1 MIEIDSLTALRTE
14 MRQRVLEDAALLD
27 ELCKHVRSLRPA
39 TRRIQPRVT
48 TAISLVGTDGG
59 NNKIHFDPFLIQ
71 IVRVVDSSQN
81 EYCLEVVSPTND
93 VQAISRRHLAADGTP
108 LTALGRMMQYLGAK
122 TLSELSPMIPERS
135 PKPSWVQV
143 YRELMEWAIL
153 FEVVRERH
161 FGTDTI
167 IVRDGFLRSK
177 VFAGDLFK
185 RYRQGIEDAIGT
197 QFSKQR
203 RRIFLAGIAKH
214 SKVLQR
220 YRLAMAIEGVLRT
233 GYPAYVEVPREL
245 ERNVYK
251 WSEYARG
258 DETDASGGEANKF
271 VAGKMFF
278 VKFGDRPHDPIWAI
292 DLLESQREEASAV
305 FGYLLADA
313 LNGFP
318 VPLYP
323 QCLQAAHENAE
334 LVDFDFWL
342 MQDEITAA
350 IRGHLRGKAHIVD
363 EFELHDPDP
372 SAARYD

>member
-1 MIEIDSLTALRTE
+1 MIELNSLTTLRTE
-14 MRQRVLEDAALLD
+14 MRRRVADDAVLLD
-27 ELCKHVRSLRPA
+27 ELCGDVRPLRPA
-39 TRRIQPRVT
+39 TRRIQPRAT

-59 NNKIHFDPFLIQ
+59 NNKVHFDPFLIQ
-71 IVRVVDSSQN
+71 IVRVVDSSHN
-81 EYCLEVVSPTND
+81 EYCLEVVSPTSD
-93 VQAISRRHLAADGTP
+93 VAEVSRRHRADDGTP
-108 LTALGRMMQYLGAK
+108 LTALGRMMEYLGVQ
-122 TLSELSPMIPERS
+122 TLSELSTMIPIKA

-143 YRELMEWAIL
+143 YRELMEWAVL
-153 FEVVRERH
+153 FEVVRERD
-161 FGTDTI
+161 FGTDTVI
-167 IVRDGFLRSK
+167 LRDGFLRSK

-185 RYRQGIEDAIGT
+185 RYRQGLEDAIGT
-197 QFSKQR
+197 QFAKRR

-233 GYPAYVEVPREL
+233 AYAAYVEVPRDL

-258 DETDASGGEANKF
+258 DESEIAGGESNKF

-292 DLLESQREEASAV
+292 DLLESQRQDAPAV

-334 LVDFDFWL
+334 LVDFDFGL
-342 MQDEITAA
+342 VQDEITAA
-350 IRGHLRGKAHIVD
+350 VRGHLGEKAHIVD

>member
-1 MIEIDSLTALRTE
+1 MIELDSLATLRTE
-14 MRQRVLEDAALLD
+14 MRRRVADDAVLLD
-27 ELCKHVRSLRPA
+27 ELCVDVRTLRAA
-39 TRRIQPRVT
+39 TRRIQPRAT

-81 EYCLEVVSPTND
+81 EYCLEVVSPTSD
-93 VQAISRRHLAADGTP
+93 VTAVSRRHRAQDGTA
-108 LTALGRMMQYLGAK
+108 LTALGRMMQYLGAQ
-122 TLSELSPMIPERS
+122 TLSDLSPMIPAKS

-143 YRELMEWAIL
+143 YRELMEWAVL
-153 FEVVRERH
+153 FEVVRERD
-161 FGTDTI
+161 FGTDTV

-177 VFAGDLFK
+177 VFAGELFR
-185 RYRQGIEDAIGT
+185 RYRQGLEDAIAA
-197 QFSKQR
+197 QFARHR
-203 RRIFLAGIAKH
+203 RRLFLAGIAKH

-233 GYPAYVEVPREL
+233 GYAAYVEVPRDL

-258 DETDASGGEANKF
+258 DEGDRTSGEPNKF

-278 VKFGDRPHDPIWAI
+278 VKFGDRPHDPVWAI
-292 DLLESQREEASAV
+292 DLLETQREEASAI

-323 QCLQAAHENAE
+323 QCLQSAHENAE

-350 IRGHLRGKAHIVD
+350 IRGHLRDKAHIVD

>member
-1 MIEIDSLTALRTE
+1 
-14 MRQRVLEDAALLD
+14 MRQRVVDDAVLLD
-27 ELCKHVRSLRPA
+27 QLCGDVRPLRAA
-39 TRRIQPRVT
+39 TRRIQPRAT

-81 EYCLEVVSPTND
+81 EYCLEVVSPTSD
-93 VQAISRRHLAADGTP
+93 VKALSRRHLAPDGTP
-108 LTALGRMMQYLGAK
+108 LTALGRMMKYLRAN
-122 TLSELSPMIPERS
+122 TLSDLSGMIPEKS

-143 YRELMEWAIL
+143 YRELMEWAVL

-161 FGTDTI
+161 FGTDTV

-177 VFAGDLFK
+177 VFAGDLFR
-185 RYRQGIEDAIGT
+185 RYRQGIEDGIGA
-197 QFSKQR
+197 QFARYR
-203 RRIFLAGIAKH
+203 RRIFLVGVAKH

-233 GYPAYVEVPREL
+233 GYAAYVEVPRDL

-251 WSEYARG
+251 WSDYARG
-258 DETDASGGEANKF
+258 DEGEVAGGELNKF

-278 VKFGDRPHDPIWAI
+278 VKFGDRPHDPIWAV

-342 MQDEITAA
+342 MEDEITGA
-350 IRGHLRGKAHIVD
+350 IRGHLRDKAHIVD
-363 EFELHDPDP
+363 EFELQDPDP

>member
-1 MIEIDSLTALRTE
+1 MIELDSLTKLRTE
-14 MRQRVLEDAALLD
+14 MRRRVVDDAVLLD
-27 ELCKHVRSLRPA
+27 QLCTDVRPLRAA
-39 TRRIQPRVT
+39 TRRIQPRTT

-59 NNKIHFDPFLIQ
+59 NNKIHFDPFFIQ

-81 EYCLEVVSPTND
+81 EYCLEVVSPTSD
-93 VQAISRRHLAADGTP
+93 VTAVSQRHRAADGTA
-108 LTALGRMMQYLGAK
+108 LTALGRMMQYLGVH
-122 TLSELSPMIPERS
+122 TLSELSPMIPATS

-143 YRELMEWAIL
+143 YRELMEWAVL

-161 FGTDTI
+161 FATDTV

-177 VFAGDLFK
+177 VFTDKLFK
-185 RYRQGIEDAIGT
+185 RYRQGIEDAIAM
-197 QFSKQR
+197 QFSKHR
-203 RRIFLAGIAKH
+203 RRIFLTGIAKH

-220 YRLAMAIEGVLRT
+220 YRLAMALEGVLRT
-233 GYPAYVEVPREL
+233 GYAAYVEVPRDL
-245 ERNVYK
+245 ERNVYQ

-258 DETDASGGEANKF
+258 NESEVAGGESNKF

-278 VKFGDRPHDPIWAI
+278 VKFGDRPHDPLWAI

-323 QCLQAAHENAE
+323 QCLQTAHENAE

-342 MQDEITAA
+342 MEDEITAA
-350 IRGHLRGKAHIVD
+350 IRGHLRDKAHIVD

>member
-1 MIEIDSLTALRTE
+1 MRKRITDDSALLSNLRTDI
-14 MRQRVLEDAALLD
+14 QP
-27 ELCKHVRSLRPA
+27 LRAA
-39 TRRIQPRVT
+39 TRRIQSRTT

-59 NNKIHFDPFLIQ
+59 SNKVHFDPFLIQ

-81 EYCLEVVSPTND
+81 EYCLEVVSPTSD
-93 VQAISRRHLAADGTP
+93 TLEVSRRHRAADGRP
-108 LTALGRMMQYLGAK
+108 LTALGRMMAFLNVQ
-122 TLSELSPMIPERS
+122 TLSELSSMIPEKS

-161 FGTDTI
+161 FATDTV

-185 RYRQGIEDAIGT
+185 KYRQGIDDAIAN
-197 QFSKQR
+197 QFATSR
-203 RRIFLAGIAKH
+203 RRIFVTGIARH

-233 GYPAYVEVPREL
+233 AYPAYVEVSREL
-245 ERNVYK
+245 ERNVYR

-258 DETDASGGEANKF
+258 DENEVAGGEQNKF

-292 DLLESQREEASAV
+292 DLLDSQREDAAAV
-305 FGYLLADA
+305 FGYLLGDA

-323 QCLQAAHENAE
+323 QCLQAAHEHAE
-334 LVDFDFWL
+334 LVDFDFWML
-342 MQDEITAA
+342 QDEIIAA
-350 IRGHLRGKAHIVD
+350 VRNQLHEKAHIVD

>member
-1 MIEIDSLTALRTE
+1 MIGFDSLSALRSE
-14 MRQRVLEDAALLD
+14 MRQRIADDSVLLD
-27 ELCKHVRSLRPA
+27 DLRTDIQPLRAA
-39 TRRIQPRVT
+39 TRRIQPRTT

-59 NNKIHFDPFLIQ
+59 NNKVHFDPFLIQ

-81 EYCLEVVSPTND
+81 EYCLEVVSPTSD
-93 VQAISRRHLAADGTP
+93 TLAVSRRHRAADGTP
-108 LTALGRMMQYLGAK
+108 LTALGRMMKFLDVN
-122 TLSELSPMIPERS
+122 TLNELSSMIPAKS

-161 FGTDTI
+161 FATDTV

-185 RYRQGIEDAIGT
+185 KYRQGIDDAIAN
-197 QFSKQR
+197 QFAKSR
-203 RRIFLAGIAKH
+203 RRIFVAGIAKH

-233 GYPAYVEVPREL
+233 AYPAYVEVPREL
-245 ERNVYK
+245 ERNVYT

-258 DETDASGGEANKF
+258 DESEIEGGEQNKF

-292 DLLESQREEASAV
+292 DLLESQREDAAAV

-323 QCLQAAHENAE
+323 QCLQAAHEHAE
-334 LVDFDFWL
+334 LVDFDFWML
-342 MQDEITAA
+342 QDEITGA
-350 IRGHLRGKAHIVD
+350 IRNQLHDKAHIVD

>member
-1 MIEIDSLTALRTE
+1 MIEFDSLATLRSE
-14 MRQRVLEDAALLD
+14 MRQRIADDAVLLD
-27 ELCKHVRSLRPA
+27 DLCTDVRPLRSA
-39 TRRIQPRVT
+39 TRRIQPRAT

-59 NNKIHFDPFLIQ
+59 NNKVHFDPFLIQ
-71 IVRVVDSSQN
+71 IVRVVDSSHN
-81 EYCLEVVSPTND
+81 EYCLEVVSPTSD
-93 VQAISRRHLAADGTP
+93 ITAVSRRHRTGDGTP
-108 LTALGRMMQYLGAK
+108 LTALGRMMQFLDVR
-122 TLSELSPMIPERS
+122 TLSELSPMIPAKS

-143 YRELMEWAIL
+143 YRELMEWAVL
-153 FEVVRERH
+153 FEVVRERD
-161 FGTDTI
+161 FATDTV

-177 VFAGDLFK
+177 VFSGDLFK
-185 RYRQGIEDAIGT
+185 NYRQGIDDAIAT
-197 QFSKQR
+197 QFSKHR

-233 GYPAYVEVPREL
+233 AYPVYVEVPRDL

-251 WSEYARG
+251 WAEYARG
-258 DETDASGGEANKF
+258 DESEVAGGELNKF

-292 DLLESQREEASAV
+292 DLLDSQQEDAAAV

-334 LVDFDFWL
+334 LVDFDFWML
-342 MQDEITAA
+342 QDEITGA
-350 IRGHLRGKAHIVD
+350 IRSHLRDKAHIVD